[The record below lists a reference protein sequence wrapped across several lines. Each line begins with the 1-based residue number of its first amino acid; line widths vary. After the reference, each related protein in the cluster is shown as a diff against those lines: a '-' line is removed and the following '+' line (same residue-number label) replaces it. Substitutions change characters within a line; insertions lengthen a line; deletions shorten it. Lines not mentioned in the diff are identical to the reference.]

1 MNRRNLL
8 NIGLLALV
16 GLLLLLVLYEPGIEK
31 PVAPPTLLSLDKG
44 AIKQITIRR
53 DGQQE
58 IELRLEEG
66 GQWWMVQPLRH
77 AADPFRI
84 DSLLRISTIN
94 SLGHFSIPPE
104 KLAAYRLESPPVTL
118 ILNGETTIAFGDS
131 TPLDQR
137 RYVMV
142 NGQGHLISDT
152 LYYHLIGSFPTFLR
166 RQLLDEGSGIDA
178 LTLPGLTIRWQEG
191 RWRLEPE
198 PAHYSA
204 DQVTKLIDNWKL
216 ASALE
221 IKPYDGSEGKVVSI
235 KISGHERPIEF
246 LLTAQEPD
254 LILAHPEK
262 GVQYHFDTSSVKKLL
277 QLLDMGEAVGEPE
290 TMDNSDPHNH

>member
-44 AIKQITIRR
+44 AITQITIRR

-58 IELRLEEG
+58 IELRLEED

-84 DSLLRISTIN
+84 DSLLRIGTIN
-94 SLGHFSIPPE
+94 SLGRFNVPPE
-104 KLAAYRLESPPVTL
+104 KLAAYRLENPPVTL

-178 LTLPGLTIRWQEG
+178 LTLPGLTIQWQEG
-191 RWRLEPE
+191 RWHLEPE

-204 DQVTKLIDNWKL
+204 DQVTRLLDGWRL

-221 IKPYDGSEGKVVSI
+221 IKPYDGKGGEPI
-235 KISGHERPIEF
+235 TLTLRDTGHPLE
-246 LLTAQEPD
+246 LLVTSRQPD
-254 LILAHPEK
+254 LVLARPEL
-262 GVQYHFDTSSVKKLL
+262 GIQYHFDAATAAQLL
-277 QLLDMGEAVGEPE
+277 QLPEPPQPDAE
-290 TMDNSDPHNH
+290 GAAPPDTDQHLH

>member
-44 AIKQITIRR
+44 AITQITIRR

-94 SLGHFSIPPE
+94 SLGRFSVPPE

-142 NGQGHLISDT
+142 NGQVHLISDT

-191 RWRLEPE
+191 RWRLEPD

-204 DQVTKLIDNWKL
+204 DQVTQLIDHWKL

-221 IKPYDGSEGKVVSI
+221 IKPYDGKGGE
-235 KISGHERPIEF
+235 PITLTLRDTGQPLE
-246 LLTAQEPD
+246 LLITSRQPD
-254 LILAHPEK
+254 LVLARPEL
-262 GVQYHFDTSSVKKLL
+262 GIQYHFDAATAAQLL
-277 QLLDMGEAVGEPE
+277 QLPEPPQPDAE
-290 TMDNSDPHNH
+290 GAAPPDTDQHLH